1 MTGLFFSPGYAGQ
14 CPMHISR
21 YSMRALKTAEKRTA
35 SSLFT
40 EEAYALNELMY
51 KTSAGRKKTAGTRSQ
66 AGAFTSS
73 LREASGPGKGGKKPG
88 GPEDRAPEEKA
99 FGVGLGL
106 RPRPS
111 HESCPEE
118 ERALPA
124 QYRPALWQGDMES
137 DALPGGTEPVQKR
150 QGSVNE
156 RPERDLCQA
165 AHRER
170 E

>member
-1 MTGLFFSPGYAGQ
+1 
-14 CPMHISR
+14 MHISR
-21 YSMRALKTAEKRTA
+21 HSMRALKTAEKRTA

-40 EEAYALNELMY
+40 EEAYALNELIY
-51 KTSAGRKKTAGTRSQ
+51 KTSADQKKTTGTGSL
-66 AGAFTSS
+66 AGAFASS
-73 LREASGPGKGGKKPG
+73 LKEASGPGKGEKKPG
-88 GPEDRAPEEKA
+88 GPEDRGPKEKA
-99 FGVGLGL
+99 FGEGLGL

-111 HESCPEE
+111 PALLSEE
-118 ERALPA
+118 KSALPA

-165 AHRER
+165 AQRER

>member
-88 GPEDRAPEEKA
+88 DRGGQGPRGE
-99 FGVGLGL
+99 GLGL

-156 RPERDLCQA
+156 RPERDFCQA
-165 AHRER
+165 AQRER